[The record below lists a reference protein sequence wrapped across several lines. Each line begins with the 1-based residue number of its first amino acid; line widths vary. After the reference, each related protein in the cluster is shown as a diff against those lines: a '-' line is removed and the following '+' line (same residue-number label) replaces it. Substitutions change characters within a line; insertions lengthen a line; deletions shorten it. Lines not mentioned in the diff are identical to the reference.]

1 MGVFD
6 KLIDVMH
13 MPADDE
19 PYDDD
24 YEYEDE
30 EEEEEERKPLFSGR
44 RRKDEEEETDSPKP
58 KPVVKAA
65 PGNGSAANNSKITP
79 MRNTR
84 RTGGAGSME
93 VCVIKPSTFEDT
105 KEIAETLLTNRTV
118 ILNMEGI
125 ELALA
130 QRIIDF
136 VSGACYAID
145 GTLQKISSYI
155 FILTPASVDI
165 SGDIQGIMEAFDFSG
180 IQTGF

>member
-1 MGVFD
+1 
-6 KLIDVMH
+6 
-13 MPADDE
+13 
-19 PYDDD
+19 
-24 YEYEDE
+24 
-30 EEEEEERKPLFSGR
+30 
-44 RRKDEEEETDSPKP
+44 
-58 KPVVKAA
+58 
-65 PGNGSAANNSKITP
+65 
-79 MRNTR
+79 
-84 RTGGAGSME
+84 ME

-125 ELALA
+125 DLALA

>member
-13 MPADDE
+13 MPADDD
-19 PYDDD
+19 YDDYDD
-24 YEYEDE
+24 YDDEDE
-30 EEEEEERKPLFSGR
+30 EEEERRPLFS
-44 RRKDEEEETDSPKP
+44 RKKKEEEEIEDRP

-65 PGNGSAANNSKITP
+65 SNSANKITP
-79 MRNTR
+79 MRGSR
-84 RTGGAGSME
+84 RSGGASSME
-93 VCVIKPSTFEDT
+93 VCVIKPSSFEDT
-105 KEIAETLLTNRTV
+105 REIAETLLTNRTV

-125 ELALA
+125 DMALA

-145 GTLQKISSYI
+145 GTLQKISNYI

-165 SGDIQGIMEAFDFSG
+165 SGDLQGIMEAFDFSG